1 MTVEYTGVG
10 KETAI
15 SEFEHFMES
24 QPEDAIF
31 RLVIS
36 SKRGYLKIQLKKEK
50 SRIKRL
56 LGRARKR

>member
-1 MTVEYTGVG
+1 MTIEYTEVG

-15 SEFEHFMES
+15 SEFEHFIQS

-31 RLVIS
+31 KLVIS

-56 LGRARKR
+56 LGRTGKQ